1 MDKIQQKFE
10 KWCNVQQN
18 IPSAPVC
25 VHEYM
30 EQEFRAYQAAYK
42 QAIDDVVEMLEDY
55 ETEKMVGA
63 AIYTREALRLPSAEQ
78 ALTAIKQKVKEV

>member
-18 IPSAPVC
+18 IPSAPVY

-30 EQEFRAYQAAYK
+30 EQEFRAYQAGYK
-42 QAIDDVVEMLEDY
+42 QAIDDVVEMLGSD
-55 ETEKMVGA
+55 
-63 AIYTREALRLPSAEQ
+63 EAERGLSLFG
-78 ALTAIKQKVKEV
+78 